1 VELGVHQ
8 STEPY
13 LLVERRRSDPQRD
26 RIRLAVLAEI
36 GLLFASRDDH
46 LAILERVV
54 DVAVPALADRCAVF
68 LRGRR
73 ECLDRVAVKYADP
86 TQPAFSSQLAV
97 PMVVRA
103 RVIGVLVLSRVA
115 RPGYDRDDLA
125 FVEELARRVAMY
137 VDHAMLLRDQKHLIA
152 ELERTNRDL
161 DQFAYVASHDLKTP
175 LRGIGH
181 LATAIEE
188 DLATRMTE
196 RTQAHLEL
204 LRSRVHRL
212 EDMID
217 GVLRYSRAG
226 RISEPAVSV
235 EVGALV
241 REVVELLDPPPEIR
255 IAISPAL
262 PAVHTSRIA
271 LQQVF
276 LNLIGNALK
285 HAHRADLEIVIGG
298 VATDDGW
305 ELFVRDNGPGI
316 APEHHDRIWGMFC
329 TLSARDQ
336 VEGSGIGLA
345 LVRRTVE
352 SVGGRTWIE
361 SDAGTGA
368 TFYFTWPTSTPQRWR
383 RATSG

>member
-1 VELGVHQ
+1 MDLSVQHA
-8 STEPY
+8 SEPY
-13 LLVERRRSDPQRD
+13 ALVERRRSEPQRD
-26 RIRLAVLAEI
+26 RIRLSVLAEI
-36 GLLFASRDDH
+36 GLLFASRDNH

-73 ECLDRVAVKYADP
+73 DSLDRVAVKYADP

-97 PMVVRA
+97 PMTVRE
-103 RVIGVLVLSRVA
+103 RVIGVLVLSRVEH
-115 RPGYDRDDLA
+115 PGYDRDDLA
-125 FVEELARRVAMY
+125 FIEELARRVAMY

-161 DQFAYVASHDLKTP
+161 DQFVYVASHDLKSP

-181 LATAIEE
+181 LATAIED
-188 DLATRMTE
+188 DLASRMTE
-196 RTQAHLEL
+196 RSKGHLEL

-212 EDMID
+212 EDMIE
-217 GVLRYSRAG
+217 GVLQYSRAG
-226 RISEPAVSV
+226 RISGPAVPV
-235 EVGALV
+235 DVGVLV
-241 REVVELLDPPPEIR
+241 REVIELLDPDPEIR
-255 IAISPAL
+255 IEIDPSL
-262 PAVHTSRIA
+262 PMFHTSRIA

-285 HAHRADLEIVIGG
+285 HAHHADLEIQIGG
-298 VATDDGW
+298 VASDDGW

-316 APEHHDRIWGMFC
+316 PPLYHDQIWSMFC

-352 SVGGRTWIE
+352 SVGGRTWVT

-368 TFYFTWPTSTPQRWR
+368 TFHFTWPTSTPQRWR
-383 RATSG
+383 RTTSS